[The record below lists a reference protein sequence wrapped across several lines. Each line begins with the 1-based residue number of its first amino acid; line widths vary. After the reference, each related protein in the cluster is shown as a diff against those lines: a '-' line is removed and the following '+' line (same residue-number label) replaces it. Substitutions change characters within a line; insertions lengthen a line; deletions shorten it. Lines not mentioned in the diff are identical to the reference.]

1 MEEGEGQYCIGRKKT
16 EKEEGR
22 EKHTKEW
29 QREEVG
35 TKTQMNEY

>member
-1 MEEGEGQYCIGRKKT
+1 MEESEGQDCIGRNKK

-22 EKHTKEW
+22 EKRTREW

-35 TKTQMNEY
+35 SKNQLNEC